1 MSQFSKEEL
10 YFVNKLPEQVE
21 IECPV
26 CLNILANPHLV
37 NCCGHNF
44 CESCI
49 ERVKAS
55 NGDCPMCKE
64 RSFQAMVN
72 KGHLRIINGLQVYC
86 TNRRRDCQWKGELKN
101 LSTHLNKGERE
112 GECQYEEVKC
122 RYKCREIAQRQQLKH
137 HEDKECLQRPFECQ
151 YCKLKGT
158 YHSITEEHYKNCSK
172 YPVLCP
178 NKCTSTQ
185 MPQGS
190 VTDHVIKECPLQPM
204 DCVFSW
210 AGCKERPL
218 RKDIEMHTTDTKHMM
233 LLAVACGELKK
244 EIKEV
249 KGENEK
255 LKVELGEKDAH
266 IHSLHSATKLELQTL
281 PITIS
286 LSIFE
291 SFLFSSASSVIHF
304 YTSKYGHHFSARLFK
319 ISSKRYLA
327 LAFHPGIFDRMTK
340 RLEVLQIFAKRPNYD
355 GDQGKPLIK
364 DIKKLVRSDVYILEN
379 IRPEDIL
386 SDPAVLTQEITHTG
400 SVKLFMK

>member
-37 NCCGHNF
+37 SCCGHNF
-44 CESCI
+44 CEDCI

-55 NGDCPMCKE
+55 NGTCPMCNQ

-86 TNRRRDCQWKGELKN
+86 TNRRRGCQWKGELKN

-112 GECQYEEVKC
+112 GECQHEEVKC

-178 NKCTSTQ
+178 NKCTCTQ
-185 MPQGS
+185 MPRGS
-190 VTDHVIKECPLQPM
+190 VTDHVNKECPLQPV

-210 AGCKERPL
+210 AGCKERRL
-218 RKDIEMHTTDTKHMM
+218 RKDIELHTTDTKHIM

-244 EIKEV
+244 EIKEL

-255 LKVELGEKDAH
+255 LKVELGEKDAY
-266 IHSLHSATKLELQTL
+266 ICSLHSAKKLELQTL

-291 SFLFSSASSVIHF
+291 LFLFSSPSSAVIHF
-304 YTSKYGHHFSARLFK
+304 YTSKYGHHFSARLFD
-319 ISSKRYLA
+319 ISSKLYVA
-327 LAFHPGIFDRMTK
+327 LTFHPGIFDRMK
-340 RLEVLQIFAKRPNYD
+340 KQVPQIFVKHRD
-355 GDQGKPLIK
+355 GDQGIPLIK
-364 DIKKLVRSDVYILEN
+364 DFNKLVQCDVYTLEN
-379 IRPEDIL
+379 IHPADIL
-386 SDPAVLTQEITHTG
+386 SDPAVLTHEITQTR
-400 SVKLFMK
+400 SVKLFIK